1 METVITS
8 PYDFEDLVVEIR
20 DDDSILMI
28 ITKNVEGQPCVAF
41 FDEKHR
47 KLIPVIDMVPMI
59 NLAVSRLSSI

>member
-20 DDDSILMI
+20 DDDSILMM
-28 ITKNVEGQPCVAF
+28 ITKNVEGQPCFAF

-47 KLIPVIDMVPMI
+47 KLIPVIVPMI
-59 NLAVSRLSSI
+59 NLAVSRLGSI